1 MRVRR
6 VGPAVRRSAARQH
19 AARGA
24 AAAALAFPVLAAWA
38 GAAPL
43 AAQQGGSCEV
53 IEMREFNQVRRSTPQ
68 APDLTFLRGPVLL
81 HCTGGVTIRADSAVI
96 MEWLARGSE
105 MNLIGSARYGDALKT
120 LDADRINYRSQEAV
134 LDAQGNVVF
143 TDRATGSVILGE
155 SMTYLRPAPGRPRSL
170 ALIQG
175 RPRAR
180 MYPRP
185 PAGAAPQVDR
195 EPVHVVSDRMVV
207 EGDTAFRAEG
217 RVELQRLDMRGWADE
232 AVFDEGQ
239 DRMELRRNARLETD
253 EYQLFGNRIRAD
265 MAGDH
270 LRELLAEQDAALLG
284 QELRLYAPELRM
296 FFADGEVERLVARSG
311 AAAGSAPQAG
321 QAGEAG
327 ERGVA
332 RPTAIAEGYR
342 MIADSIDARA
352 PAQRLET
359 IFAAGEAYVETSVD
373 SIRPE
378 VPELLRRDW
387 ARGDTIIG
395 HFAEAPQA
403 APGAGENPGSGRV
416 LRQLVTIG
424 SEGNRARSL
433 VRMREEEGAS
443 AEAAGAYYLIARRIT
458 VDFEGGEVAALDA
471 EGPVRGVHI
480 QPDGAQTPA
489 QPPRSAQAG
498 RSRR

>member
-1 MRVRR
+1 MRARQHDQAARR
-6 VGPAVRRSAARQH
+6 LAARQH
-19 AARGA
+19 PAPGVAAT
-24 AAAALAFPVLAAWA
+24 ALALAAWA
-38 GAAPL
+38 VAAPL
-43 AAQQGGSCEV
+43 PAQQGGSCEV
-53 IEMREFNQVRRSTPQ
+53 VEMREFNQVRRSTPQ

-81 HCTGGVTIRADSAVI
+81 HCSGGVTIRADSAVI

-195 EPVHVVSDRMVV
+195 EPVRVVSDRMVV

-217 RVELQRLDMRGWADE
+217 RVELQRLAMRGWADE

-265 MAGDH
+265 MAGDQ

-296 FFADGEVERLVARSG
+296 FFADGEIERLVARG
-311 AAAGSAPQAG
+311 AGAGTAAGSVAQAEQAG
-321 QAGEAG
+321 QA
-327 ERGVA
+327 ERAVA

-359 IFAAGEAYVETSVD
+359 IFAAGDAYVETNAD
-373 SIRPE
+373 SIRPD

-403 APGAGENPGSGRV
+403 AGAGENPASGRE
-416 LRQLVTIG
+416 LQQLVTIG

-443 AEAAGAYYLIARRIT
+443 AEAGGAYYLIARRIT

-480 QPDGAQTPA
+480 QPDGAQTPGP
-489 QPPRSAQAG
+489 PPRSARAE